1 MWDWVTKAFGS
12 KKSSEIAESEADF
25 SASYCAPA
33 TGSPYRGG
41 WGNSRGDGSKW
52 TLGMSQSGSSP
63 VFDHALLRQNA
74 RSAMAESMQARAI
87 VERYAD
93 IVIDAGLKLE
103 CTPSANVLQITGE
116 QAEQWSQTVEERFH
130 LWASSKDVS
139 TDGSMNFYQLQRLL
153 EISQQRD
160 GEYFARLHYV
170 DDPKLSSALQIQII
184 DPNQINGYAFTSTH
198 GYQFQQDGI
207 ERDAAG
213 RAVKYRVMVRNMNNE
228 YHETIIPAISS
239 QSGLPMML
247 HGYQA
252 EYAGQTRGYS
262 RLAHAVQDFE
272 KLTDFQLAHI
282 QKAINHASI
291 NMYVK
296 PSEDNDASDPFDTLP
311 SQQFGATP
319 HIPESAAAVDPSAT
333 LDLNDYI
340 QYNDIPEAVMSRPG
354 VGVFSL
360 RSGEDLKPFQDTS
373 PSEQYDRFVD
383 AFTSYLSASMSIP
396 IETVLMKFNENY
408 SASRASLILFWRVS
422 KIWQNELAS
431 DFLNPIVETWTS
443 LEIAAGRITAPG
455 WQDPVLRAA
464 WMANNWIGAPMP
476 DIDPLKHS
484 KANLNYATLGATDLD
499 RIARNLN
506 GSVGAT
512 NRAKLTRQYDE
523 LPISPWEQKKGEQN
537 G

>member
-1 MWDWVTKAFGS
+1 MWNWISKAFGG
-12 KKSSEIAESEADF
+12 KKELELTENEPNISG
-25 SASYCAPA
+25 SYCAPGGGGYGNRFS
-33 TGSPYRGG
+33 GSG
-41 WGNSRGDGSKW
+41 GDGSKW
-52 TLGMSQSGSSP
+52 AMGMSRSGSSP
-63 VFDHALLRQNA
+63 VFDHERLRQNA
-74 RSAMAESMQARAI
+74 RSAMSESMQARAI

-103 CTPSANVLQITGE
+103 CTPSSNVLQISGE
-116 QAEQWSQTVEERFH
+116 EAEEWSSAVEERFH
-130 LWASSKDVS
+130 LWASSKNV
-139 TDGSMNFYQLQRLL
+139 TTNGSMNFYQLQRLL

-160 GEYFARLHYV
+160 GEYFTRLHYS
-170 DDPKLSSALQIQII
+170 DDPKLMNPLQLQLI
-184 DPNQINGYAFTSTH
+184 DPNQINGYAFTSTY
-198 GYQFQQDGI
+198 GYQFSQDGI
-207 ERDAAG
+207 ERDEND
-213 RAVKYRVMVRNMNNE
+213 RAVAYRIMVRDLKNQ
-228 YHETIIPAISS
+228 YTETIIPAFSPK
-239 QSGLPMML
+239 SGLPLML

-296 PSEDNDASDPFDTLP
+296 PSEDADASDPFETLP
-311 SQQFGATP
+311 SQQFGASP
-319 HIPESAAAVDPSAT
+319 VIPESAQSVDPTAT
-333 LDLNDYI
+333 LDLNEYI
-340 QYNDIPEAVMSRPG
+340 QYQDIPEAVLSRPG

-360 RSGEDLKPFQDTS
+360 RSGEDLKAFQDTS

-422 KIWQNELAS
+422 KIWQNELAA
-431 DFLNPIVETWTS
+431 DFMNPIVETWLG
-443 LEIAAGRITAPG
+443 LEIASGRISAPG

-484 KANLNYATLGATDLD
+484 KANMNNATLGATDLD
-499 RIARNLN
+499 RVARSLN

-512 NRAKLTRQYDE
+512 NRSKLTRQYTE
-523 LPISPWEQKKGEQN
+523 LPISPWEEKKANPN